1 MDIRR
6 DEISPLFVA
15 QELHKIPQWAKA
27 EHLERYISLKELW
40 EYPEEDSK
48 KRNRIVNFFRKS
60 RRRWF
65 KRKHRIVCMNEAE
78 MNRVTDHLIE
88 RGYHAEREV
97 GIHPFPTTQ
106 MMIYAVIYWKET

>member
-6 DEISPLFVA
+6 DEIRPLFVA

-40 EYPEEDSK
+40 EYPE
-48 KRNRIVNFFRKS
+48 
-60 RRRWF
+60 
-65 KRKHRIVCMNEAE
+65 
-78 MNRVTDHLIE
+78 
-88 RGYHAEREV
+88 REV

-106 MMIYAVIYWKET
+106 MMIYAVIYWRET